1 MIEILTAIG
10 ATLVTLG
17 ILGGARSARGAVQ
30 RRRSAIRPSSV
41 ELEALPDLPDDEPEG
56 VDILADLMPLPGIN
70 PDPRPAPLE
79 GPLRPRLEI
88 PHEAQHE
95 PTDAILELEG
105 ERIAEFVAKL
115 NRAYT
120 PGSGLRAISW
130 YRTVRTNQNAE
141 GDELSQHLLALAVDV
156 FGRPTTLDEFERD
169 AIAAGLVPV
178 PNPSTNTLHVQAELA
193 GLLARI
199 GVDPAD
205 LPA

>member
-41 ELEALPDLPDDEPEG
+41 ALEPLPDIPDDTAP
-56 VDILADLMPLPGIN
+56 LADLIAEAS
-70 PDPRPAPLE
+70 DQRDRDDASRDRE
-79 GPLRPRLEI
+79 GPVRPRLEI

-156 FGRPTTLDEFERD
+156 FGRPTTLDEFEHD
-169 AIAAGLVPV
+169 ARAAGLVPV